1 MTYGQ
6 HEHVDSFYHLK
17 DRDITASHCRCLACF
32 VAKRFNPNRY
42 QEALGQTNII
52 YHLGKAYCAPESG
65 LDRFRP
71 TIEVKGKTGI
81 VLERIA
87 KGKTTTLNHYQS
99 QGGYTAL
106 VKSLRMKPEQIVA
119 ELDTSLLRGRGGAG
133 FYTGFKWRS
142 VLSQPFEKKF
152 VVVNADEGDPGAYID
167 RFILEDDPFVIIEAA
182 TIAAFALGA
191 RRGVI
196 YLRKEY
202 PDAATVVDAAI
213 KEAYE
218 ARLLGKGIISPY
230 FDFDLELKI
239 GHGSYLCGEETALL
253 NALEDKRP
261 EVRAR
266 PPYPAQRGLFNAPTL
281 VNNVETLANIPWII
295 NHGGKAYSAFGFRTS
310 RGTKCI
316 SLNSL
321 FKNPGIYEVDF
332 GISIDHIV
340 NKIGG
345 GLKSGE
351 LKGVLIGG
359 PLTGIIPPEL
369 LETEFGFEELS
380 AIGASVGHGGVIAI
394 DDYTSIFALIHHVF
408 AFGAFE
414 SCGKCTPCRLG
425 TREIEEHFRENS
437 RRKLTVQEIND
448 IIDALKHT
456 SLCAHGTGLA
466 DFVSSIQRYFS
477 KEFAKC
483 FE

>member
-6 HEHVDSFYHLK
+6 HQHIDSFFHLK
-17 DRDITASHCRCLACF
+17 DKDITASHCRCLACF
-32 VAKRFNPNRY
+32 VAKRLNPHRY
-42 QEALGQTNII
+42 QEALLQTNII

-65 LDRFRP
+65 LDRLRP
-71 TIEVKGKTGI
+71 TIEVKGKAGI

-87 KGKTTTLNHYQS
+87 KGRTTTLSHYQS
-99 QGGYTAL
+99 QGGYAAL
-106 VKSLRMKPEQIVA
+106 NKSLLMKPEQIVA
-119 ELDTSLLRGRGGAG
+119 ELDVSLLRGRGGAG
-133 FYTGFKWRS
+133 FYTGSKWRS
-142 VLSQPFEKKF
+142 ILSQPCGKKF

-167 RFILEDDPFVIIEAA
+167 RFILEDDPFVVIEAA

-191 RRGVI
+191 RQGVI

-202 PDAATVVDAAI
+202 PDAATVLDAAI
-213 KEAYE
+213 REAYG
-218 ARLLGKGIISPY
+218 ARLLGRGIISPS

-239 GHGSYLCGEETALL
+239 GQGSYLCGEETALL
-253 NALEDKRP
+253 NAIENKRP
-261 EVRAR
+261 VVRAR
-266 PPYPAQRGLFNAPTL
+266 PPYPSQRGLFNAPTL

-295 NHGGKAYSAFGFRTS
+295 NHGGKAYSALGFSSS
-310 RGTKCI
+310 RGTKCV

-321 FKNPGIYEVDF
+321 FNNPGIYELDF
-332 GISIDHIV
+332 GVSIRHIV
-340 NKIGG
+340 DKIGG

-359 PLTGIIPPEL
+359 PLAGIIPPEL
-369 LETEFGFEELS
+369 LDTKFGFEELS

-394 DDYTSIFALIHHVF
+394 DDYTSICALMHHVF

-414 SCGKCTPCRLG
+414 SCGKCTPCRIG
-425 TREIEEHFRENS
+425 TREIEEHFRDNS
-437 RRKLTVQEIND
+437 SKKRTLQEIND
-448 IIDALKHT
+448 IIEALKHT

-466 DFVSSIQRYFS
+466 DFALSIQRYYS
-477 KEFAKC
+477 KEFAQC